1 VPRIRLRVEE
11 RPQLHPCLIATP
23 AGDMLV
29 PHLRLFAQ
37 VRFRPP
43 GRPPLEIDALV
54 DTGSPLT
61 LLDPSLWRFLNL
73 CGLLTPVP
81 FAGGVAA
88 LPLTAAASSGTYTLA
103 RLSGAVFGPAPNGSE
118 AGLPISILA
127 QLFSHSNV
135 HTRTYPFIIG
145 LHAGALDGLRLCRE
159 PLPTAPGAAPAPVPE
174 DYGEWFA
181 QEWFL
186 ETP

>member
-1 VPRIRLRVEE
+1 MPRIRLRVEE
-11 RPQLHPCLIATP
+11 RPQLHPCRIATP
-23 AGDMLV
+23 AGDVLI
-29 PHLRLFAQ
+29 PQLRLFAG

-61 LLDPSLWRFLNL
+61 LIDPGLWRSLNYF
-73 CGLLTPVP
+73 GLTEPVP
-81 FAGGVAA
+81 FAGGVTA

-103 RLSGAVFGPAPNGSE
+103 RLRGAVFGPAPNGSE
-118 AGLPISILA
+118 AELPVTMLA
-127 QLFSHSNV
+127 QLYSQSNV
-135 HTRTYPFIIG
+135 HTQRYPFIIG

-159 PLPTAPGAAPAPVPE
+159 PLPSAPGAAPAPVPE
-174 DYGEWFA
+174 DCGPHFG

-186 ETP
+186 ETL